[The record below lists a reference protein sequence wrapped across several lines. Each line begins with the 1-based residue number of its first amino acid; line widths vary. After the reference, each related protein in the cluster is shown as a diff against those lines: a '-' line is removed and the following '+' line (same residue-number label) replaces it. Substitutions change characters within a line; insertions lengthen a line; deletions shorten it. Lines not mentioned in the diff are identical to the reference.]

1 MSLHSRSPLAS
12 LAPALII
19 NVAHL
24 VGANAA
30 ELNYEVE
37 GRILVQLT
45 FYMQD
50 HVTTK
55 LFITTFHFSGRFP
68 HSLHDANRDAYMGLN
83 NALFMPN
90 IYYGLKDGSIS
101 GLESYIRLLLSYS
114 GWSLFCMMHILCPS
128 YAFLIM
134 KILLSY

>member
-30 ELNYEVE
+30 ELNYEVDGCII
-37 GRILVQLT
+37 GRLT

-68 HSLHDANRDAYMGLN
+68 HSLHGANRDACIRGLH
-83 NALFMPN
+83 
-90 IYYGLKDGSIS
+90 
-101 GLESYIRLLLSYS
+101 LLR
-114 GWSLFCMMHILCPS
+114 WRHP
-128 YAFLIM
+128 
-134 KILLSY
+134 

>member
-1 MSLHSRSPLAS
+1 MMLHSRSPLA
-12 LAPALII
+12 LLVPTLII

-37 GRILVQLT
+37 GRIIGRLT

-50 HVTTK
+50 HVTTN
-55 LFITTFHFSGRFP
+55 LFITKFHFSGRFP
-68 HSLHDANRDAYMGLN
+68 HSLHDANRDAYVGLN

-90 IYYGLKDGSIS
+90 IYYSLEYGSIS
-101 GLESYIRLLLSYS
+101 GR
-114 GWSLFCMMHILCPS
+114 
-128 YAFLIM
+128 
-134 KILLSY
+134 